1 MDDQEENQDAPT
13 VHRFGSKRRIGTGDG
28 DGDGRNRPTNFAE
41 GQKQHMDIARREK
54 QKRLELQQRQEA
66 RDGGDLD
73 AGVPALAKLGPR
85 GSRAGTA
92 ASSSG
97 SRRKTAGHDDGKGL
111 SRANS
116 GLSHGSH
123 GNGNGSSDEGGSSRR
138 SGSGSAS
145 GSDSTEFSES
155 THACLLR
162 MANHLQFVADRGIFC
177 FGPLVCTA
185 DMRTPRLLQ
194 QLTRIA

>member
-1 MDDQEENQDAPT
+1 MMGDQEEDQDAPT

-28 DGDGRNRPTNFAE
+28 DGDGSNRRPANFAE

-66 RDGGDLD
+66 REGGDLD

-85 GSRAGTA
+85 AGTA

-97 SRRKTAGHDDGKGL
+97 SRRKTSGNDDGKGL
-111 SRANS
+111 SQANS
-116 GLSHGSH
+116 GLSHGTHNH
-123 GNGNGSSDEGGSSRR
+123 GIGSSDEGGSSSR

-145 GSDSTEFSES
+145 GSDSSEFSE
-155 THACLLR
+155 
-162 MANHLQFVADRGIFC
+162 
-177 FGPLVCTA
+177 
-185 DMRTPRLLQ
+185 
-194 QLTRIA
+194 